1 MADIASETALQ
12 HLESLYPHGEIT
24 SSSDVIQNPWYLVT
38 LASFAAANRPEAVP
52 LLFKYVL
59 GGLEQA
65 QNRFNIPVPEANH
78 EKYLLAHRFRD
89 AIFKGG
95 IIGGYSRAINALVS
109 LLEVTP
115 EELRDTN
122 RQRDTTLSLPEL
134 EKRGQVFFQAN
145 YGETADGVQDLLDR
159 VYPDMG
165 WFSNTIAYGLV
176 YGYAEILDQLET
188 SYILVGSLI
197 AVDTPR
203 QIGWHLENA
212 RRGGAS
218 LEQIRAVRQIAI
230 CVSQSAGVRWRN
242 VIPEIKE

>member
-12 HLESLYPHGEIT
+12 HLESLYPHGEIA
-24 SSSDVIQNPWYLVT
+24 SSSEVIQNPWYLVT
-38 LASFAAANRPEAVP
+38 LASFAAANRAEAVP

-59 GGLEQA
+59 GELEQA
-65 QNRFNIPVPEANH
+65 QNRFNTPVPEANR

-95 IIGGYSRAINALVS
+95 MIGGYSRAINALVS

-115 EELRDTN
+115 EALRNTN

-134 EKRGQVFFQAN
+134 EKRGQVFYQAN
-145 YGETADGVQDLLDR
+145 YGEIAADVQALLDEIH
-159 VYPDMG
+159 PDMG

-176 YGYAEILDQLET
+176 YGYTEILGQLET

-203 QIGWHLENA
+203 QINWHLGNA

-218 LEQIRAVRQIAI
+218 LEQIRAVREIA
-230 CVSQSAGVRWRN
+230 VEASQSAGVKWRN
-242 VIPEIKE
+242 AIPEVKE